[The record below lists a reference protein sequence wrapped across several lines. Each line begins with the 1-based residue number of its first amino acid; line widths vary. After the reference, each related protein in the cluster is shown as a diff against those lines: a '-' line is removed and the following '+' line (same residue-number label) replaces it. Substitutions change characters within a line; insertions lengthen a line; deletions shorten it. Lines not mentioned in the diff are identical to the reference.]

1 MQKNISKTL
10 HNFLIISLGN
20 LIYTV
25 AVAFFILP
33 NNLITGGTTGLALF
47 GQYMF
52 HIPITAFVYVFNIA
66 MFLLGAWVLGKAFA
80 LTTILSTFEY
90 PFFLSILQLLSSRV
104 GPLTDDM
111 MLATLFAGAGIGIGL
126 GLVIQ
131 AGASTG
137 GMDIPP
143 LVIEKKLGF
152 PVSVSLYL
160 FDFCILILQIF
171 ISDREQVLYGI
182 LLVVLYTVILDR
194 LLINGKRQIQLK
206 IISPEYQQI
215 NKKIQT
221 DLDRGTTLL
230 SIEGGY
236 TGRPTY
242 AVLTVVSPRELFKL
256 QELIRATDPNAFI
269 TINEVR
275 EVRGPRFLPAE
286 GISLINRTYFQ
297 MF

>member
-1 MQKNISKTL
+1 MTKENIKKVAVIL
-10 HNFLIISLGN
+10 LGN
-20 LIYTV
+20 CIYSA

-33 NNLITGGTTGLALF
+33 MGLITGGTAGIAIFVNHYL
-47 GQYMF
+47 G
-52 HIPITAFVYVFNIA
+52 IPVDVIVSVFNIA
-66 MFLLGAWVLGKAFA
+66 MFAVGIVVLGRKFA
-80 LTTILSTFEY
+80 MTTLLSTISY
-90 PFFLSILQLLSSRV
+90 PVFLGVMQRIVAVTGCPTS
-104 GPLTDDM
+104 DE
-111 MLATLFAGAGIGIGL
+111 MLCTIFGGGLVGIGIA
-126 GLVIQ
+126 LVLQ
-131 AGASTG
+131 EGASTG

-275 EVRGPRFLPAE
+275 EVRGRGF
-286 GISLINRTYFQ
+286 SLQKEYH
-297 MF
+297 

>member
-143 LVIEKKLGF
+143 LVIEKTLGF
-152 PVSVSLYL
+152 
-160 FDFCILILQIF
+160 
-171 ISDREQVLYGI
+171 

-275 EVRGPRFLPAE
+275 EVRGRGF
-286 GISLINRTYFQ
+286 SLQKEYH
-297 MF
+297 

>member
-1 MQKNISKTL
+1 MK
-10 HNFLIISLGN
+10 NFLLISLGN
-20 LIYTV
+20 FIYTI

-33 NNLITGGTTGLALF
+33 NDLITGGTTGLALF
-47 GQYMF
+47 AQYTL
-52 HIPITAFVYVFNIA
+52 HIPITAFVYIFNIA

-90 PFFLSILQLLSSRV
+90 PFFLSILQIAAAHI
-104 GPLTDDM
+104 GPLTSDKL
-111 MLATLFAGAGIGIGL
+111 LATIFAGIGIGV
-126 GLVIQ
+126 GIGMVIQ

-143 LVIEKKLGF
+143 LVIQKKTGI
-152 PVSVSLYL
+152 SVSITLYL
-160 FDFCILILQIF
+160 FDFSILLLQMF

-182 LLVVLYTVILDR
+182 LLVLMYTIILDR

-206 IISPEYQQI
+206 IISPAYEAI
-215 NKKIQT
+215 NKAIQA

-230 SIEGGY
+230 AIHGGY
-236 TGRPTY
+236 SGQPSN

-256 QELIRATDPNAFI
+256 QELILQIDPEAFI

-275 EVRGPRFLPAE
+275 EVRGRGFTAQK
-286 GISLINRTYFQ
+286 RY
-297 MF
+297 M

>member
-1 MQKNISKTL
+1 MLLAVLLQSAAAAG
-10 HNFLIISLGN
+10 LGK
-20 LIYTV
+20 
-25 AVAFFILP
+25 
-33 NNLITGGTTGLALF
+33 
-47 GQYMF
+47 
-52 HIPITAFVYVFNIA
+52 
-66 MFLLGAWVLGKAFA
+66 LGAALGAA
-80 LTTILSTFEY
+80 IAV
-90 PFFLSILQLLSSRV
+90 I
-104 GPLTDDM
+104 
-111 MLATLFAGAGIGIGL
+111 GAGIGIGL

-275 EVRGPRFLPAE
+275 EVRGRGF
-286 GISLINRTYFQ
+286 SLQKEYH
-297 MF
+297 

>member
-90 PFFLSILQLLSSRV
+90 PFFLSILQL
-104 GPLTDDM
+104 LTDDM

-206 IISPEYQQI
+206 IISPEYRQI

-256 QELIRATDPNAFI
+256 QELIHATDPNAFI

-275 EVRGPRFLPAE
+275 EVRGRGF
-286 GISLINRTYFQ
+286 SLQKEYH
-297 MF
+297 

>member
-111 MLATLFAGAGIGIGL
+111 MLATLFAGAGIGL

-275 EVRGPRFLPAE
+275 EVRGRGF
-286 GISLINRTYFQ
+286 SLQKEYH
-297 MF
+297 

>member
-1 MQKNISKTL
+1 MK
-10 HNFLIISLGN
+10 NFLLISLGN
-20 LIYTV
+20 FIYTI

-33 NNLITGGTTGLALF
+33 NDLITGGTTGLALF
-47 GQYMF
+47 AQYTL
-52 HIPITAFVYVFNIA
+52 HIPITAFVYIFNIA

-90 PFFLSILQLLSSRV
+90 PFFLSILQIAAAHI
-104 GPLTDDM
+104 GPLTSDKL
-111 MLATLFAGAGIGIGL
+111 LATIFAGIGIGV
-126 GLVIQ
+126 GIGMVIQ

-143 LVIEKKLGF
+143 LVIQKKTGI
-152 PVSVSLYL
+152 SVSITLYL
-160 FDFCILILQIF
+160 FDFSILLLQMF

-182 LLVVLYTVILDR
+182 LLVLMYTIILDR

-206 IISPEYQQI
+206 IISPAYEAI
-215 NKKIQT
+215 NKAIQA

-230 SIEGGY
+230 AIHGGY
-236 TGRPTY
+236 SGQPSN

-256 QELIRATDPNAFI
+256 QELVLQIDPEAFI

-275 EVRGPRFLPAE
+275 EVCGRGFTAQKR
-286 GISLINRTYFQ
+286 Y
-297 MF
+297 M

>member
-1 MQKNISKTL
+1 
-10 HNFLIISLGN
+10 
-20 LIYTV
+20 
-25 AVAFFILP
+25 
-33 NNLITGGTTGLALF
+33 
-47 GQYMF
+47 
-52 HIPITAFVYVFNIA
+52 
-66 MFLLGAWVLGKAFA
+66 
-80 LTTILSTFEY
+80 
-90 PFFLSILQLLSSRV
+90 
-104 GPLTDDM
+104 
-111 MLATLFAGAGIGIGL
+111 
-126 GLVIQ
+126 
-131 AGASTG
+131 
-137 GMDIPP
+137 MDIPP

-206 IISPEYQQI
+206 IISPEYQLI

-242 AVLTVVSPRELFKL
+242 AILTVVSPRELFKL

-275 EVRGPRFLPAE
+275 EVRGRGF
-286 GISLINRTYFQ
+286 SLQKEYH
-297 MF
+297 